1 MGALIFYATSGFL
14 PSPSGCRESGEG
26 VGASASQCA
35 RGALL
40 VALPSSPRDNG
51 PIQEHPVKGAFTRG
65 RIGFETIFSARTQQ
79 KNPAMRQHCGIFVLA
94 PEQKI
99 CVSKLPLA
107 PFLHLMANIPP
118 VKSPWVLLF
127 FSTSGFLPSPS
138 GCRESGEGV
147 PQFRIVPFLHFSIE
161 KNPNWVYTKLK
172 NCFYR

>member
-26 VGASASQCA
+26 VGASAWQCA

-65 RIGFETIFSARTQQ
+65 RIGFETIFSAHTQQ
-79 KNPAMRQHCGIFVLA
+79 KNPAMRQHCGIFVIA

-118 VKSPWVLLF
+118 VKAPGVLLF
-127 FSTSGFLPSPS
+127 FLRRAAFCHPRAVAAKAAREFHNSVLYLFYIFRLKKIPI
-138 GCRESGEGV
+138 GC
-147 PQFRIVPFLHFSIE
+147 IL
-161 KNPNWVYTKLK
+161 N
-172 NCFYR
+172 